1 MRILRRTG
9 RAFSLAP
16 IAVVAIALLAGVP
29 PAPAAAPMGSG
40 KTVAYGLSRSGSAGA
55 PGGVC
60 GTRLQCLKT
69 AIDEANAA
77 TTDLVENVALVM
89 INVAEPDQDVNVKLS
104 GKQLLIAPDADPSLN
119 GRPDFSDALNKI
131 SLGGGTCFTCAL
143 QAAERSF
150 AGARPDSQKVI
161 VLVSERVNTYRSTG
175 FTSSGLPTGYE
186 PMELE
191 QMADRFDG
199 NTVVRAFAVGP
210 DVTCSADP
218 NGYGSLA
225 DAAAVTPGG
234 TCADIASFDGL
245 GPSLTE
251 AVSGGPQGPDI
262 APPAVTLTAPAPGSF
277 TQETAPIF
285 AGAAGTAAGD
295 EATVTVRLWEGSDT
309 SVAPMQ
315 THVALASAGL
325 YSVPA
330 SPALAPG
337 SYTVQAEQRD
347 AEGNVGRSTP
357 VSFTV
362 VAPNPGGVSYADAVR
377 ADAPRAFWRLGEL
390 SGTVAAEDQGGASG
404 TYSGGVTLGVAPAL
418 QDVNRAVRLDGGNDK
433 MSVPDPANGSLDFGT
448 GDFTAEAWIK
458 PSASDERGIVAKRSA
473 NAAEAYWAITVTDDP
488 NHNGQ
493 IRAVYFDGANVR
505 TAYSSTGVVDGAWHH
520 VVVWYD
526 RDSGIT
532 ISVDGMTKFTALG
545 MTPDVGNAGPVEVG
559 KAPTNPYFKGDID
572 EVALYGGLLPVHR
585 IQAHADAAR
594 GN

>member
-1 MRILRRTG
+1 MRILGRTG
-9 RAFSLAP
+9 RAFSFAP

-29 PAPAAAPMGSG
+29 SAPAAAPVGSG

-55 PGGVC
+55 AGGVC
-60 GTRLQCLKT
+60 GTRLQCFKA

-77 TTDLVENVALVM
+77 TTGLVENVALM
-89 INVAEPDQDVNVKLS
+89 TINVADPDQDVNLKLS
-104 GKQLLIAPDADPSLN
+104 GKQLLIAPDADPSPN
-119 GRPDFSDALNKI
+119 GRPDVIDALNKV

-150 AGARPDSQKVI
+150 AGARPASQKVI

-191 QMADRFDG
+191 QMAGRFDG

-218 NGYGSLA
+218 NDYGSLA

-245 GPSLTE
+245 GPALTD
-251 AVSGGPQGPDI
+251 AVSGGGAGPDI
-262 APPAVTLTAPAPGSF
+262 ARPAVTLTAPTPGSF

-295 EATVTVRLWEGSDT
+295 EPTVTVRLWEGSDT

-315 THVALASAGL
+315 THLALASAGL

-337 SYTVQAEQRD
+337 AYTVQAEQRD
-347 AEGNVGRSTP
+347 AAGNVGRSTP

-362 VAPNPGGVSYADAVR
+362 VPPNPGGVSYADAVR

-390 SGTVAAEDQGGASG
+390 SGTVAAEDQGGPSG
-404 TYSGGVTLGVAPAL
+404 TYIGGVTLGVPPAL
-418 QDVNRAVRLDGGNDK
+418 QDVDRAVRLDGGNDK
-433 MSVPDPANGSLDFGT
+433 MSVPDPASGSLDFGT

-473 NAAEAYWAITVTDDP
+473 NAAEPYWAITVTDDP

-505 TAYSSTGVVDGAWHH
+505 TAYSSKGVVDGAWHH
-520 VVVWYD
+520 VVIWYD

-532 ISVDGMTKFTALG
+532 IWVDGVAKFTALG
-545 MTPDVGNAGPVEVG
+545 MTPDVGNTGPMEVG
-559 KAPTNPYFKGDID
+559 KAPSNPYFKGDID

-585 IQAHADAAR
+585 IQAHADAAV
-594 GN
+594 GE